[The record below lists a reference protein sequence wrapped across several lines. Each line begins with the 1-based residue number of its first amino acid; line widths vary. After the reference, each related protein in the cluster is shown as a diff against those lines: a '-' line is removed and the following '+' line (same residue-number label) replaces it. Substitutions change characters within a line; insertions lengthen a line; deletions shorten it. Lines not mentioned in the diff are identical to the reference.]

1 MNIGQAFKMAAKS
14 ILGNKMRSLLTM
26 LGIIIGVTAV
36 IALVSLGQGATKAV
50 TEQVASLGTNLLTVN
65 ITGRGSMTTI
75 SYQEAKELADKDGVE
90 YSAPANSQNGT
101 VKFGTNSV
109 DVSVVGTTPDYV
121 DVRDYNIASG
131 RFVSQL
137 DMDYYQRIALLGSGT
152 AQELFPGQNPVGET
166 VLINGIRYKVVGL
179 LAEKGS
185 SLSGSNDDVV
195 IIPITSSERLFKSKG
210 VRTIYVQVKDAEKMS
225 TVVSELET
233 SLSKTFRG
241 NTNSYRVFNQQDVLD
256 SFSSISDTLS
266 LALGGIA
273 AISLLVGGIGIMN
286 IMLVSVTER
295 TREIGIRKA
304 IGAKKKDIM
313 IQFLIESIALSGLG
327 GLLGIGLGIA
337 IAQLA
342 SNALNMGV
350 ALSIPVMALAF
361 GFSVF
366 IGIVFGLFPANKAAN
381 LKPIEA
387 LRFE

>member
-14 ILGNKMRSLLTM
+14 IMGNKMRSLLTM

-50 TEQVASLGTNLLTVN
+50 TDQVASLGTNLLTVN

-75 SYQEAKELADKDGVE
+75 SYQEAEELAAKDGVE
-90 YSAPANSQNGT
+90 FSAPANTQNGT

-109 DVSVVGTTPDYV
+109 NVSVVGTTPDYA
-121 DVRDYNIASG
+121 DVRDYNVAAG
-131 RFVSQL
+131 RFISQIDL
-137 DMDYYQRIALLGSGT
+137 DYYQRIALLGSGT
-152 AQELFPGQNPVGET
+152 ASELFPGQNPVGQT
-166 VLINGIRYKVVGL
+166 ILINGVRYKVVGL

-195 IIPITSSERLFKSKG
+195 LIPITSSERLFKSKG
-210 VRTIYVQVKDAEKMS
+210 VRTIYVQVRDAEQMS
-225 TVVSELET
+225 AVVNELET

-304 IGAKKKDIM
+304 IGAKKRDIM

-327 GLLGIGLGIA
+327 GLLGVGIGIA
-337 IAQLA
+337 IAETA
-342 SNALNMGV
+342 SRALNMGV
-350 ALSIPVMALAF
+350 ALSVPIMGLAF
-361 GFSVF
+361 GFSVL
-366 IGIVFGLFPANKAAN
+366 IGVVFGLFPANKAAN

>member
-14 ILGNKMRSLLTM
+14 IMGNKMRSLLTM

-50 TEQVASLGTNLLTVN
+50 TDQVASLGTNLLTVN

-75 SYQEAKELADKDGVE
+75 SYQEAKELADKNGVE

-225 TVVSELET
+225 TVVSELES

-342 SNALNMGV
+342 SNVLNMGV
-350 ALSIPVMALAF
+350 ALSIPIMALSF

-366 IGIVFGLFPANKAAN
+366 IGVVFGLFPANKAAN